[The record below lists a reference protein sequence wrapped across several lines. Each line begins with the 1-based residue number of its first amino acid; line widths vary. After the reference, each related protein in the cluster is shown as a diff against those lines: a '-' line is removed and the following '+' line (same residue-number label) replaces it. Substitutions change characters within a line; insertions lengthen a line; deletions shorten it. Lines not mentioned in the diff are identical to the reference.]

1 MNRVHSKFVE
11 AGDVLIHARVVTC
24 AATDATPVVILHGFT
39 GSTESM
45 REVVAQLCQTRT
57 TVCIDL
63 VGHGRSDAPEDVA
76 RYSMESCIDQL
87 AEVIESL
94 GLDRPHLLGYSMGGR
109 TALTFCTRYPDR
121 ARSALLVG
129 ASAGF
134 ADPEAR
140 RARVTDDE
148 SLADRLLEVGLE
160 AFIDE
165 WMAKPIFVSQTR
177 LGVVALERSR
187 TQRLGNRPH
196 GLAQSLRGMGTGA
209 MPPIDLTFL
218 KLPTCFVAGAEDEK
232 FIALARSYG
241 DRIDNAQ
248 IEIIDEAGHAA
259 HLENPEAFG
268 RIARE
273 FFARVDASTDCPRR
287 EPRQS
292 SPRDLNPRQ

>member
-1 MNRVHSKFVE
+1 VNPVYSKFVDV
-11 AGDVLIHARVVTC
+11 GDVRIHARVVTC
-24 AATDATPVVILHGFT
+24 AAADATPVVILHGFT

-45 REVVAQLCQTRT
+45 REVVGQLCETRT
-57 TVCIDL
+57 TVCVDL
-63 VGHGRSDAPEDVA
+63 VGHGRSDAPEDVT
-76 RYSMESCIDQL
+76 RYSMEACIDQL

-94 GLDRPHLLGYSMGGR
+94 ELDRPHLLGYSMGGR
-109 TALTFCTRYPDR
+109 TALTFCARYPDR
-121 ARSALLVG
+121 ARSTLLVG
-129 ASAGF
+129 ASAGLT
-134 ADPEAR
+134 DPEAR
-140 RARVTDDE
+140 RARAADDE
-148 SLADRLLEVGLE
+148 SLADHLLEIGLD

-165 WMAKPIFVSQTR
+165 WMAKPIFASQAR

-187 TQRLGNRPH
+187 TERLRNRPH

-209 MPPIDLTFL
+209 MPPIDLSL
-218 KLPTCFVAGAEDEK
+218 LERPTCFVAGAEDEK
-232 FIALARSYG
+232 FIALARRYG

-273 FFARVDASTDCPRR
+273 FFARADASTDCPRH
-287 EPRQS
+287 EPRQA